1 MPTPFDVALPSG
13 ETLKGYFWSSGAPK
27 KNLVILTGMNEYALR
42 YDDLASYFNKKGINV
57 YVLDSF
63 GQGLNAK
70 SVEEQEQWP
79 VDGFSKNV
87 DAANLLIERIKKES
101 KLPTCLMG
109 HSMGSFM
116 AQSYVERYPNTA
128 ERVILCG
135 SNGPALAKMKMGY
148 ALSKLIVRKSN
159 WNKPSKFLSNMGL
172 GAYTKA
178 VKPRKTDLDWLSY
191 NEENV
196 KRYIADPYC
205 GHQDTQGFWKEFLKG
220 MSHLYE
226 GKMLKKLSPKEK
238 IFIVAGDADP
248 VGNNG
253 KGPNALYKMYQ
264 KRGLKNV
271 TIKIYPHMRHEIHN
285 ETGHQ
290 GVYDDFLQFLLG

>member
-57 YVLDSF
+57 YVLDAF

-87 DAANLLIERIKKES
+87 DAANILIERIKKES

-148 ALSKLIVRKSN
+148 ALSKLIVHKSN

-205 GHQDTQGFWKEFLKG
+205 GHQDTQGFWREFL
-220 MSHLYE
+220 E
-226 GKMLKKLSPKEK
+226 G
-238 IFIVAGDADP
+238 
-248 VGNNG
+248 
-253 KGPNALYKMYQ
+253 
-264 KRGLKNV
+264 
-271 TIKIYPHMRHEIHN
+271 HEPS
-285 ETGHQ
+285 
-290 GVYDDFLQFLLG
+290 L